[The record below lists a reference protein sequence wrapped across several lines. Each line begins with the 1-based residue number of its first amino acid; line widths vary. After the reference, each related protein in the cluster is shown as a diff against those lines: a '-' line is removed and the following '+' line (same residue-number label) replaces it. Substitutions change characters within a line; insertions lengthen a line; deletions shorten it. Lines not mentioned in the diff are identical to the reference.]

1 MKTNNA
7 KHNIKPIYDNESKIL
22 ILGSFPSVKSREA
35 QFYYH
40 HKQNRFWKILSN
52 VYDDSLPETIE
63 EKEVFLKNHHIALW
77 DVIASCDI
85 VGSSDSS
92 ITNIVIND
100 IDKII
105 KESNIKH
112 IYLNGNKACELY
124 VKYCSNEIPYT
135 KLPSSSPANASYSL
149 DKLITHWKII
159 KEK

>member
-7 KHNIKPIYDNESKIL
+7 KHNIKPLYDKESSIL

-40 HKQNRFWKILSN
+40 HKQNRFWKILSS
-52 VYDDSLPETIE
+52 VYEDNLPESIQDKQE
-63 EKEVFLKNHHIALW
+63 FLKRHHIALW

-105 KESNIKH
+105 EKSNIKH
-112 IYLNGNKACELY
+112 IYLNGNKAYDLY
-124 VKYCSNEIPYT
+124 VKYCSNELPYT

-149 DKLITHWKII
+149 DKLISNWKII
-159 KEK
+159 KEN